1 MKKIYLFTTALF
13 IGANIQAQVFD
24 FENVTLSPESFD
36 NGSGG
41 VTNFTN
47 GVITLSNNYNAG
59 GGYWSGFSISNITDN
74 TTPGYANEY
83 SSYTGGGKNSDNYAV
98 YTFAGDISG
107 NSDIITIES
116 IEITNATYSALS
128 MLNGDMFG
136 KVFGSVNGA
145 DGNPDGTNGEDF
157 FKVWIIGENYIGDEK
172 DSIEFYLADYRFA
185 DNSQDYIIDDW
196 YTIDLTTFAFA
207 VNKVRFRFESS
218 DMSFGYINTPG
229 YLIVDD
235 ITYNSDLSLNENQL
249 ANVSIFPNPVQG
261 MLNIKGEKGDLTVV
275 DVNGRTVH
283 TSEHNEFSIVDFSKM
298 NSGIYFVKV
307 ENENGSIIEKIIK

>member
-1 MKKIYLFTTALF
+1 MKKIYVLTTALL

-41 VTNFTN
+41 LTNFTN
-47 GVITLSNNYNAG
+47 GAITLSNDYNVG

-83 SSYTGGGKNSDNYAV
+83 SAYTGGGKNSDNYAV

-107 NSDIITIES
+107 NSDIIAIES

-128 MLNGDMFG
+128 MLNGDMFA
-136 KVFGSVNGA
+136 KVFGSINNA
-145 DGNPDGTNGEDF
+145 DGNPDGTNGEDYF
-157 FKVWIIGENYIGDEK
+157 RVWVIGEDYAGVTK
-172 DSIEFYLADYRFA
+172 DSIEFYLADYRFS
-185 DNSQDYIIDDW
+185 DNTQDYIVDDW
-196 YTIDLTTFAFA
+196 NTIDFTSFSFP
-207 VNKVRFRFESS
+207 VNRIKFRFESS

-235 ITYNSDLSLNENQL
+235 ITYNSDLNVNENAL
-249 ANVSIFPNPVQG
+249 TSVSISPNPVRDV
-261 MLNIKGEKGDLTVV
+261 LNIKGDTGEVTIV
-275 DVNGRTVH
+275 DINGRLVYTAVH
-283 TSEHNEFSIVDFSKM
+283 NQFSSINFSNI

-307 ENENGSIIEKIIK
+307 ENEKGSFTEKIIK